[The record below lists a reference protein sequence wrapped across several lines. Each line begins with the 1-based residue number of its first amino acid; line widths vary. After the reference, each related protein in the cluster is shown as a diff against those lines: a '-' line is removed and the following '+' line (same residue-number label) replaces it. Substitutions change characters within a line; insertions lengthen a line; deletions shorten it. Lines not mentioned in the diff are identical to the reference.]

1 MNRKNELIERVRA
14 GLGKKQLIAIAAVL
28 ALGVAGGAA
37 ILGSEAKKPAAEGE
51 EHGHGHDEAAGHA
64 DNEHHGAKGSGD
76 HSDAEGHQ
84 DTEHHESAKGPNGG
98 QLLSQGGNAIEV
110 LLTEEGGEPRMK
122 VWLSKDG
129 KPVAPVGAVVTA
141 ELKRPNGQVDAIPFE
156 VQKDALVSKVGV
168 AEPHVFS
175 GTIDIK
181 SSAGAQR
188 YAFNQSEG
196 VIAMNATQMK
206 VAGVS
211 LDTAGAATVSS
222 TLQLPGEIRFNEDR
236 TAHVVPRVAGV
247 VEQAPVT
254 LGQAVKQGQ
263 VLAVISS
270 AAVSDQRSEL
280 QAAQKRLALARTTY
294 DREKKLFEEKISPE
308 QDVLQAEQAWRE
320 AEIAVANARQK
331 LQAVGAGTGSGSLN
345 RYELRAPFDGIVVEK
360 HIALGEQVRED
371 AQVFTIS
378 DLRTVWAQINV
389 PAQALPQVQLGRE
402 VTIRSTSFDQ
412 QAKGKVAY
420 VGSLIGEQ
428 TRTALARVVV
438 VNPDMTWRPGLFVNV
453 EVSAGE
459 SAAAVTVASNA
470 VQTYEGKSVIF
481 LHTPAGFVPQPV
493 TVGRTDA
500 KRAEIVQ
507 GLQAGS
513 RYAATGAFV
522 IKAEAGKSSASHEH

>member
-1 MNRKNELIERVRA
+1 
-14 GLGKKQLIAIAAVL
+14 
-28 ALGVAGGAA
+28 
-37 ILGSEAKKPAAEGE
+37 
-51 EHGHGHDEAAGHA
+51 
-64 DNEHHGAKGSGD
+64 
-76 HSDAEGHQ
+76 
-84 DTEHHESAKGPNGG
+84 
-98 QLLSQGGNAIEV
+98 
-110 LLTEEGGEPRMK
+110 MK
-122 VWLSKDG
+122 
-129 KPVAPVGAVVTA
+129 A
-141 ELKRPNGQVDAIPFE
+141 
-156 VQKDALVSKVGV
+156 
-168 AEPHVFS
+168 
-175 GTIDIK
+175 
-181 SSAGAQR
+181 
-188 YAFNQSEG
+188 
-196 VIAMNATQMK
+196 
-206 VAGVS
+206 AGVS

-247 VEQAPVT
+247 VEQVPVV

-270 AAVSDQRSEL
+270 ATVSDQRSEL

-331 LQAVGAGTGSGSLN
+331 LQAVGAEISGGSLN
-345 RYELRAPFDGIVVEK
+345 RYELRAPFDGVVVEK
-360 HIALGEQVRED
+360 HITLGEQVRED
-371 AQVFTIS
+371 AQVFTLS
-378 DLRTVWAQINV
+378 DLRTVWAQISV
-389 PAQALPQVQLGRE
+389 PAQALPQVQLGRQ
-402 VTIRSTSFDQ
+402 VTIRSTSFEQ
-412 QAKGKVAY
+412 QAQGKVDY

-453 EVSAGE
+453 EVSAGT
-459 SAAAVTVASNA
+459 SAAAVTVASDA
-470 VQTYEGKSVIF
+470 VQTYEGKSVVF
-481 LHTPAGFVPQPV
+481 LHTPAGFMAQPV